1 MITNLEKLKCAQR
14 ELEMRKRVYP
24 RWVAENKMTQSFCDR
39 EMRVMAAIIEDY
51 EKLEVMERLI

>member
-1 MITNLEKLKCAQR
+1 MVTNLEKLNCARR

-24 RWVAENKMTQSFCDR
+24 RWVAEGKMTQAFCNH

-51 EKLEVMERLI
+51 EKLEVAERLI